1 MSASS
6 KPSVTVA
13 AIVERDGRF
22 LIVEEDTADGVRLNQ
37 PAGHWEQGESL
48 IDAVK
53 RETLEETGH
62 VFEPTG
68 FLGAYMS
75 RYISAKTGED
85 VTYVRFAFVG
95 ELGEAVADVEL
106 SPEIRR
112 VAFMSADD
120 LRMMN
125 DMHRSPLVM
134 RCIDDYLAGR
144 RLPLDAIYTHPSVLA
159 GAA

>member
-95 ELGEAVADVEL
+95 ELGEAVAGVEL

>member
-75 RYISAKTGED
+75 RYTSAKTGED

-95 ELGEAVADVEL
+95 ELGEAVAGAEL
-106 SPEIRR
+106 SPRDPPRGLHER
-112 VAFMSADD
+112 
-120 LRMMN
+120 
-125 DMHRSPLVM
+125 
-134 RCIDDYLAGR
+134 G
-144 RLPLDAIYTHPSVLA
+144 
-159 GAA
+159 

>member
-62 VFEPTG
+62 RFEPTG

-75 RYISAKTGED
+75 RYTSAKTGED

-95 ELGEAVADVEL
+95 ELGEVVAGAEL

-125 DMHRSPLVM
+125 DLHRSPLVM

-144 RLPLDAIYTHPSVLA
+144 RLPLDTIYTHPSVLES
-159 GAA
+159 AA

>member
-62 VFEPTG
+62 RFEPTG

-75 RYISAKTGED
+75 RYTSAKTGED

-95 ELGEAVADVEL
+95 ELGEVVQGAEL

-144 RLPLDAIYTHPSVLA
+144 RLPLDTIYTHPSVLES
-159 GAA
+159 AA